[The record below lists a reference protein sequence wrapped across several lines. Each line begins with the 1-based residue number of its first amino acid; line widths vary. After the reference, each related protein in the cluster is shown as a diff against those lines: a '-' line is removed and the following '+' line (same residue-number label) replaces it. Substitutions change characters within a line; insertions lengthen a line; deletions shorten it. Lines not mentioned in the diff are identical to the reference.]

1 MPKANAA
8 KKYDTRRKAFAISR
22 LLNYCDLKHMRET
35 PHPSAFGC
43 HLLPLEKAIKNA
55 VSLTEIMSPERL
67 RRFFF
72 GTAGAKKKL
81 CKKKAP
87 FGGFRPLRRATKG
100 SAFGNRKPLKRLD
113 LNFKKANG
121 DR

>member
-1 MPKANAA
+1 MIPYSKKLVPKANAA
-8 KKYDTRRKAFAISR
+8 KKYDTRRKASAISR

-55 VSLTEIMSPERL
+55 VSLTEIMPSKS
-67 RRFFF
+67 F
-72 GTAGAKKKL
+72 GDII
-81 CKKKAP
+81 
-87 FGGFRPLRRATKG
+87 
-100 SAFGNRKPLKRLD
+100 SVKRVP
-113 LNFKKANG
+113 A

>member
-1 MPKANAA
+1 MIPYSKKLVPKANAA

-55 VSLTEIMSPERL
+55 VLLTEIMPAKSL

-72 GTAGAKKKL
+72 GTEGAKKKL

-87 FGGFRPLRRATKG
+87 
-100 SAFGNRKPLKRLD
+100 
-113 LNFKKANG
+113 
-121 DR
+121 

>member
-1 MPKANAA
+1 MIPYSKKLVSKANAA

-55 VSLTEIMSPERL
+55 VSLTEIMPAKRL

-72 GTAGAKKKL
+72 GTEGAKKKL

-87 FGGFRPLRRATKG
+87 
-100 SAFGNRKPLKRLD
+100 
-113 LNFKKANG
+113 
-121 DR
+121 

>member
-55 VSLTEIMSPERL
+55 VSLTEIMPAKRI

-72 GTAGAKKKL
+72 GTTGAKKKL

-87 FGGFRPLRRATKG
+87 LWGFRRLRAATKG
-100 SAFGNRKPLKRLD
+100 SAFGFRKPLKRLD
-113 LNFKKANG
+113 LNFKK
-121 DR
+121 RER